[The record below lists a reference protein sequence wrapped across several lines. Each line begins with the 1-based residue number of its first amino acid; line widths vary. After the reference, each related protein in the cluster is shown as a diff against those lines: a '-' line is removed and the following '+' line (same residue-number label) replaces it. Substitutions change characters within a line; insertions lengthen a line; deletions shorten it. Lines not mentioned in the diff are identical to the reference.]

1 MADSSPRTTSR
12 TSPRS
17 GQADDLLMTTAP
29 PAVEFRGVSKSFG
42 ATVALRDVSLT
53 VAVGEVHALVG
64 ENGAGKSTLG
74 KVLAGIVPPDAGE
87 VLLAGRPVQIG
98 SPRQALAAGVTMIA
112 QELSLVPGLSVAD
125 NVYLGIE
132 PHRGPW
138 VRRRDIR
145 KAFQALVASSGIEVP
160 ADAEAGSLRIGDQQK
175 VEILRALARDARV
188 IVMDEPTAR
197 LSGDETAVLL
207 STVRSLAE
215 SGATIIFV
223 SHFLDEVLGVA
234 DSVTIMRDAAVVRS
248 GPARNES
255 RASLIEGMTG
265 RPLDAMFPVRRPPAE
280 DAPTVLEVRG
290 LARQGIFA
298 DIDLT
303 VREGEIVVLSGL
315 VGSGRSEVLQAI
327 YGSAPATSGDMSLR
341 GEAYRPKSVR
351 DALNAGMALI
361 PESRKDLGL
370 ILGRSVADNITLP
383 YLRDVERSRLV
394 SLRREDAIARD
405 RMATVGVKAASPRI
419 EVATLSGG
427 NQQKVLFARSLV
439 RTPSLLLADEPT
451 RGVDVGAKRSIYDL
465 ITGLASEGMGV
476 LVVSSEIEEVMG
488 LAHRILVMH
497 QGRVVAEFVGAQ
509 ADEASV
515 IAAAFGPVGAAS

>member
-1 MADSSPRTTSR
+1 MTTS
-12 TSPRS
+12 T
-17 GQADDLLMTTAP
+17 

-42 ATVALRDVSLT
+42 ATVALDDVSLT
-53 VAVGEVHALVG
+53 VAAGEVHALVG

-145 KAFQALVASSGIEVP
+145 KAFQALVASSGIEVA
-160 ADAEAGSLRIGDQQK
+160 ADAEVGSLRIGDQQK
-175 VEILRALARDARV
+175 VEILRALARHARV

-280 DAPTVLEVRG
+280 DAPTVLEVQG
-290 LARQGIFA
+290 LTRQGIFS

-327 YGSAPATSGDMSLR
+327 YGSAPATSGDMSLQ

-383 YLRDVERSRLV
+383 YLRDVERSGLV

-405 RMATVGVKAASPRI
+405 RMAAVGVKAASPRI
-419 EVATLSGG
+419 EVTTLSGG

-515 IAAAFGPVGAAS
+515 VAAAFGPVGAAS